1 MSLTNREAHDV
12 LRDAKQAQAQATA
25 PETHAEGVAK
35 LQVLQIEV
43 LANIRDALSKLADR

>member
-12 LRDAKQAQAQATA
+12 LRDAKAAQAQATA
-25 PETHAEGVAK
+25 TETHAEGAAK

-43 LANIRDALSKLADR
+43 LTNIRDALNKIADR